1 MNGHG
6 QVEAEAL
13 VAIVLVVIFFIAVS
27 VVVFLRNTEKDF
39 LEQQAGSLADCH
51 SVGTAIT
58 HFSSTEG
65 IGEIFIQTTH
75 DLNVSETL
83 IYAEGFSCDFF
94 GQMQP
99 VNLLAGTVRV
109 FEDESGVHVENA

>member
-1 MNGHG
+1 MKAGG

-13 VAIVLVVIFFIAVS
+13 VAIILVLIFFIAVS

-39 LEQQAGSLADCH
+39 LETKAGALADCH
-51 SVGTAIT
+51 SVATAIT
-58 HFSSTEG
+58 HFFSTEG
-65 IGEIFIQTTH
+65 TGEILIGTTH

-94 GQMQP
+94 GEIQP
-99 VNLLAGTVRV
+99 ANLLAGTVRV
-109 FEDESGVHVENA
+109 FEDESGVWAENA